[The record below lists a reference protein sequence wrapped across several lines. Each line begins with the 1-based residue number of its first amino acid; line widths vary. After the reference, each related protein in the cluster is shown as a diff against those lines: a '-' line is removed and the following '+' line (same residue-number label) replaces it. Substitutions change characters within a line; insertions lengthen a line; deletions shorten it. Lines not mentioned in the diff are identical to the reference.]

1 MAHVTNIFANEVSW
15 VFGLLV
21 ISWRCNYCDYDDD
34 HHRLCVIELQGSIL
48 QVTKHLRSHPPRGTH
63 ARTCAI
69 IINVLRYYYHHRKFY
84 LSIYLWD
91 IASWTFCLILVKSRF
106 LAPQWN
112 DGEICKKPVIKQF
125 QLQRLLL
132 DSRLE
137 TGNECQEC
145 AKGDVLL

>member
-34 HHRLCVIELQGSIL
+34 HHRLRVIELQGSIL

-84 LSIYLWD
+84 LSISMRYCLFEHFVLFWWNLVFWPLNEMMEKSVRT
-91 IASWTFCLILVKSRF
+91 ISALKVASWKWKWMSGMCEGWCVALVGTHV
-106 LAPQWN
+106 W
-112 DGEICKKPVIKQF
+112 G
-125 QLQRLLL
+125 
-132 DSRLE
+132 
-137 TGNECQEC
+137 
-145 AKGDVLL
+145 